1 MPVFAKHV
9 RLPIVLT
16 ALASGAALVPA
27 APAGAASTLPDCRG
41 SRPAP
46 RDLLTGQG
54 AIESL
59 AFDARGRLLF
69 TDRTH
74 NALMV
79 VAHRGGRPR
88 VLASGIVDGGG
99 IAFDGKGRIYVG
111 FGNNIANGQAAP
123 AVGNAGLY
131 VVDPRTGRKRV
142 YVRGLS
148 MANGV
153 VRTRNGTFF
162 ASDDFRPSLD
172 RVSPRR
178 VVTRAWSAAPY
189 TNGLALGPGERWLY
203 ANRSGAPTAILRID
217 TRTGAFSTWA
227 SPPAADGGSFLD
239 GLTRGRGNTLYAA
252 AFGAGEVWRIDGR
265 RRFCAL
271 ARGSAA
277 LSSVAV
283 SPGRRG
289 FPRHALYAAGYAGKV
304 LELRGAAG

>member
-1 MPVFAKHV
+1 M
-9 RLPIVLT
+9 
-16 ALASGAALVPA
+16 LARTTILRPLIAGAVAGAALIPA

-46 RDLLTGQG
+46 RALLAGQG
-54 AIESL
+54 QIEAL
-59 AFDARGRLLF
+59 AFDASGRLLI
-69 TDRTH
+69 TNRTRK
-74 NALMV
+74 ALMV
-79 VAHRGGRPR
+79 VSRRGERPR

-99 IAFDGKGRIYVG
+99 IAFDARGRIYVG
-111 FGNNIANGQAAP
+111 FGNNIVNGQAAP
-123 AVGNAGLY
+123 AVGRAGLY

-162 ASDDFRPSLD
+162 ASDDFKASLD
-172 RVSPRR
+172 RVSPRGR
-178 VVTRAWSAAPY
+178 VKRAWSLAPF

-217 TRTGAFSTWA
+217 TRTGAFTTWA
-227 SPPAADGGSFLD
+227 SPPAADRGAFLD

-252 AFGAGEVWRIDGR
+252 AFGAGEVWRIDSR

-271 ARGSAA
+271 ARGNVG

-289 FPRHALYAAGYAGKV
+289 FPRHALYAAGYGGKV

>member
-1 MPVFAKHV
+1 MSAPAKHL
-9 RLPIVLT
+9 RPLIAAAT
-16 ALASGAALVPA
+16 AAAALIPA
-27 APAGAASTLPDCRG
+27 APAAASTLPDCRG

-46 RDLLTGQG
+46 HDLLSGQG

-59 AFDARGRLLF
+59 AFDGRGRLLF

-79 VAHRGGRPR
+79 LDRRGARPR
-88 VLASGIVDGGG
+88 VLAAGIVDGGG
-99 IAFDGKGRIYVG
+99 IAFDAKGRIYVG

-162 ASDDFRPSLD
+162 ASDDFKPSLD
-172 RVSPRR
+172 RVSSRRR
-178 VVTRAWSAAPY
+178 VQRAWSSAPF
-189 TNGLALGPGERWLY
+189 TNGLALGAGERWLY

-217 TRTGAFSTWA
+217 VRTGAFSTWA
-227 SPPAADGGSFLD
+227 SPPAADGGAFLY
-239 GLTRGRGNTLYAA
+239 GLTRGSGGTLYAA
-252 AFGAGEVWRIDGR
+252 AFGAGEVWRIDAR
-265 RRFCAL
+265 RRFCVL